1 MSRVPRARTLKVLN
15 APRPV
20 AVDTDAD
27 GLPAVVDG
35 RAVETVREEWRV
47 EEAWWS
53 DAPVRRRYLEIVVAG
68 GRVEVVFEDRRR
80 PGTWYRQRA

>member
-1 MSRVPRARTLKVLN
+1 MTRSLRALN

-20 AVDTDAD
+20 PVAIGAD

-35 RAVETVREEWRV
+35 RAVESVREEWRV
-47 EEAWWS
+47 EEAWWT
-53 DAPVRRRYLEIVVAG
+53 DAPVRRRYLEVVVAG

-80 PGTWYRQRA
+80 PGTWYRQRG